1 MSSRAPCKCRVGEH
15 RAKLTK
21 ALNALSGDLL
31 ELSLLQARARLDAI
45 TFEPVDLTS
54 EEAFCIA
61 SRYRRD
67 WMNARASVVDS
78 WRLIQFNANDLGS
91 GLNLVFNGDIGNVGD
106 RPFDLRPSNGRLR
119 VGLQFDAPLTRL
131 AQRNVYRQSLIEFQ
145 QAKRNYYQFRDRV
158 QRDVRSSL
166 RQMKLDDL
174 NFELRRAAVHVAIT
188 QVDLA
193 RLKLSEPA
201 RPVSASLP
209 GQPTQPGGQ
218 SQFGETLARDLV
230 TAIIDLLNVQNDF
243 LSVWVDHEVQ
253 QLNLDFDLGVME
265 LDARGVRIEHNQPL
279 RTFLTNLPCTAP
291 CEDPDACAFLN
302 AEMAG
307 MNQLFPS
314 PPRCRERRGRRFR
327 RRQPMPESD
336 IQLLP
341 PPAENSG
348 EKPAGN

>member
-1 MSSRAPCKCRVGEH
+1 MSG
-15 RAKLTK
+15 
-21 ALNALSGDLL
+21 NLL
-31 ELSLLQARARLDAI
+31 ELSLLQARARLDGI
-45 TFEPVDLTS
+45 TFNPVDLTP
-54 EEAFCIA
+54 EEGFCIA

-67 WMNARASVVDS
+67 WANARASVVDS

-91 GLNLVFNGDIGNVGD
+91 GLNLVFDGDIGNVGD

-119 VGLQFDAPLTRL
+119 VGMQFDAPLTRV

-166 RQMKLDDL
+166 RQLKLDDL
-174 NFELRRAAVHVAIT
+174 NFELRRAAVHTAIT

-201 RPVSASLP
+201 RPVAASLP
-209 GQPTQPGGQ
+209 GTPTQPGGQ
-218 SQFGETLARDLV
+218 SQFGETVARDLV

-265 LDARGVRIEHNQPL
+265 LDARGVRIPHNQPL
-279 RTFLTNLPCTAP
+279 RTFLTNLPCTVP
-291 CEDPDACAFLN
+291 CEDPDACEFMK
-302 AEMAG
+302 AETACD
-307 MNQLFPS
+307 NQLFPS
-314 PPRCRERRGRRFR
+314 PPLTEKAGPVFPPPA
-327 RRQPMPESD
+327 PMSPSD

-341 PPAENSG
+341 PPAADSAQ
-348 EKPAGN
+348 KPASK